1 MQQGWQDDPAPK
13 PARPTHYPTFRNAGR
28 AVMTSRRSAAQQQ
41 SFLQPGLS
49 DAEQC
54 REDRRERMVERF
66 RILEH
71 RAQED
76 DERAEQSVGKRAH
89 SASAAES
96 PRRSNNG
103 RSYLV
108 RRPESS
114 VARPKRRSMRPGS
127 MPMAHMRGL
136 DAGPALGASQASIAE
151 LKVTVRVQ
159 EVGLR
164 P

>member
-1 MQQGWQDDPAPK
+1 MNVGSESHDEGDHSAARAMQQGWQDDPAPK

-76 DERAEQSVGKRAH
+76 DERAEQSVGTR
-89 SASAAES
+89 
-96 PRRSNNG
+96 
-103 RSYLV
+103 
-108 RRPESS
+108 
-114 VARPKRRSMRPGS
+114 
-127 MPMAHMRGL
+127 
-136 DAGPALGASQASIAE
+136 
-151 LKVTVRVQ
+151 
-159 EVGLR
+159 
-164 P
+164 